1 MNGSE
6 EDDGKPSCALDVL
19 LIQTCVAVM
28 ERVVMVAP
36 AVHVVQRIHQI
47 GAVLHGKGV
56 LRTRLVRMHLKE
68 KSN

>member
-28 ERVVMVAP
+28 ERVVRVAP
-36 AVHVVQRIHQI
+36 AVHVV
-47 GAVLHGKGV
+47 
-56 LRTRLVRMHLKE
+56 
-68 KSN
+68 